1 MAKTWILDTETKGT
15 GAHVVP
21 LEQALRKPSS
31 EKELAVVE
39 LERPP
44 RAPEPAEP
52 PPALTFKIVDVR
64 SSRVLGEGLGVR
76 ATVELLEGIGS
87 VVDIRIYV
95 WAPMK
100 ERWRMLALGEQKA
113 LWAFRGQNAPDADAG
128 AVAVG

>member
-31 EKELAVVE
+31 EQELAVVE

-44 RAPEPAEP
+44 RAPESAKP
-52 PPALTFKIVDVR
+52 PPPLRFKIVDVR
-64 SSRVLGEGLGVR
+64 SSRVLGEGLGIR

-87 VVDIRIYV
+87 VVDIRTYV
-95 WAPMK
+95 WGPLK
-100 ERWRMLALGEQKA
+100 ERWRLLTLGEQKA
-113 LWAFRGQNAPDADAG
+113 LWAFRGQNTPHAG
-128 AVAVG
+128 PVAIG